1 MYFYDKASTGP
12 CYVEKSFLLL
22 YPYQAI
28 DARPVEVIQCRQ
40 AYVLDDLSNGEYY
53 EFLEGL
59 LLQIWRYL
67 QVIK

>member
-1 MYFYDKASTGP
+1 MLKRVSYYYISI
-12 CYVEKSFLLL
+12 
-22 YPYQAI
+22 YQAI

-53 EFLEGL
+53 EFPEGL